1 MFYFIILFGF
11 RYSRKSLPEKKNKQ
25 TNKKTRDAVAA
36 KLIEYREDISEE
48 KTEGTQYNCQLIEI
62 NFQNFTKTF
71 NENLNI

>member
-1 MFYFIILFGF
+1 MQWQQNLLNI
-11 RYSRKSLPEKKNKQ
+11 EKN
-25 TNKKTRDAVAA
+25 
-36 KLIEYREDISEE
+36 ISEE